1 MAGIIKSGKFD
12 KSATAL
18 HSVAFN
24 FEDMSERAND
34 YLAVVRRQA
43 EQILHDAKSQA
54 AQIAAAAKAE
64 GRQAALKEAQQSLGA
79 TLDQQLATLLP
90 ALQQAVQ
97 DIRHSKAAWL
107 AHWESQTIS
116 LATAIAERV
125 IRREV
130 ANTPEI
136 TLELIRDALELAL
149 GAGKVTIQL
158 SPQDYDAL
166 RDRAEGVAKQLGK
179 LAATNIVTDP
189 DVSPG
194 GCRVVTEF
202 GVIDQTFE
210 AQLARIAEELA

>member
-1 MAGIIKSGKFD
+1 
-12 KSATAL
+12 
-18 HSVAFN
+18 FN
-24 FEDMSERAND
+24 FADMSDRAND
-34 YLAVVRRQA
+34 YLAVVRKQA
-43 EQILHDAKSQA
+43 TQILQQAKAEAS
-54 AQIAAAAKAE
+54 QIALAAKAE

-79 TLDQQLATLLP
+79 TLDHQLTTLLP

-97 DIRHSKAAWL
+97 DIRHSKATWL
-107 AHWESQTIS
+107 THWESQSIA

-136 TLELIRDALELAL
+136 TIDLVREALELAM
-149 GAGKVTIQL
+149 GAGKITIQL

-179 LAATNIVTDP
+179 LGATTIVADP
-189 DVSPG
+189 SVSPG

-202 GVIDQTFE
+202 GVIDETLE
-210 AQLARIAEELA
+210 AQLARIAEELG